1 MRVTKMVM
9 AVALM
14 VFAGSLFADCDKV
27 GGCGKDAKKGR
38 PGMQGKKGCG
48 PMMMMK
54 DLNLTEDQKA
64 AIKDLHETNSK
75 KMEEARKAVGE
86 ARKALMEA
94 ASSEDVTEAAVKELS
109 SQLADAISVMAL
121 NRAEMQKEVKALLT
135 PEQQDKFEK
144 KMGAMQERMGK
155 MRKSMCGK
163 KGEGCGKDG
172 KKGCGKDGKGCGKD
186 GKKGCED
193 CDK

>member
-1 MRVTKMVM
+1 M
-9 AVALM
+9 ALM
-14 VFAGSLFADCDKV
+14 VFAGSLFADCDCDK
-27 GGCGKDAKKGR
+27 GDGCAKGAKKGR
-38 PGMQGKKGCG
+38 SEMCGKKGKKGCG
-48 PMMMMK
+48 PMMMK

-64 AIKDLHETNSK
+64 AIKDLHEANSQ

-144 KMGAMQERMGK
+144 KMAEMQERMSKMHRSMGGRKGK
-155 MRKSMCGK
+155 G
-163 KGEGCGKDG
+163 G
-172 KKGCGKDGKGCGKD
+172 KKGCGKGCGKD